1 MNTGDMRLEREVMQL
16 ERELKMLKLTRYESQ
31 AASDYYLRL
40 KGLYARRKAM
50 LDAHR
55 RRREPV
61 TAAAT
66 AVKPLA
72 RPEK

>member
-16 ERELKMLKLTRYESQ
+16 ERELKMLKLTRYEDP

-40 KGLYARRKAM
+40 KGLYARRRAI

-55 RRREPV
+55 RRRERAPANRTVPV
-61 TAAAT
+61 
-66 AVKPLA
+66 
-72 RPEK
+72 